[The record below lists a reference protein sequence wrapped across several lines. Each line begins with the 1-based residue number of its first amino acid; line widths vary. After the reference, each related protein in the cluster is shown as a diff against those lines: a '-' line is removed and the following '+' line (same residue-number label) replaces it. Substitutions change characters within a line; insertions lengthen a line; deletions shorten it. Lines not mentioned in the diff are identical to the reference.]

1 MRQKLLNVFL
11 VCLLCL
17 TSTAAALAQ
26 QTIKVT
32 GKVIDSTNEGVPGV
46 NVQVKGGAL
55 GTITDVNGNYK
66 IDVPNS
72 KSVLVF
78 SFIGYETQEVPVGN
92 KTVINV
98 SLKDDTQVLDEVVV
112 VAYGTARKGDV
123 TGALTSLR
131 PDPND
136 AAKATS
142 LDNLLSGKVAGL
154 VVNSTSSAVGSASS
168 VTIRGASSLRGD
180 NQPLYVIDNVP
191 QASTGEFSSSGISG
205 DFQINQDPLSS
216 LNPGDIEDITVLK
229 DASSTAIYG
238 SRGANGV
245 ILITTKKGKAGKAK
259 VNASATFT
267 IANTTNL
274 LDMINLEE
282 YANYANSR
290 IQDGLVPFHLVGDQ
304 VRYVFNGSYDKYDA
318 NNPETYN
325 VVTYR
330 NWQKEIYTS
339 AFSQNYSLSLNGGS
353 DKITYY
359 ISANF
364 KDINGTV
371 KQTSLKQGD
380 LRANLS
386 AEVSKAVKIDLSLSG
401 ALRQNDMMAGGN
413 TLGGATGAI
422 SRTALDY
429 APFEMPEGDPSFN
442 NENKTTVFSWLND
455 YVDVTDD
462 KTFKASLDLTWKINK
477 FFRYNLRTGGNLNI
491 NERKRWYGLQLYQGM
506 NNQGLLALSDLNKN
520 NVSVENILNYSTKL

>member
-180 NQPLYVIDNVP
+180 
-191 QASTGEFSSSGISG
+191 SF
-205 DFQINQDPLSS
+205 
-216 LNPGDIEDITVLK
+216 
-229 DASSTAIYG
+229 
-238 SRGANGV
+238 
-245 ILITTKKGKAGKAK
+245 
-259 VNASATFT
+259 
-267 IANTTNL
+267 
-274 LDMINLEE
+274 
-282 YANYANSR
+282 
-290 IQDGLVPFHLVGDQ
+290 
-304 VRYVFNGSYDKYDA
+304 
-318 NNPETYN
+318 
-325 VVTYR
+325 YR
-330 NWQKEIYTS
+330 
-339 AFSQNYSLSLNGGS
+339 
-353 DKITYY
+353 
-359 ISANF
+359 
-364 KDINGTV
+364 
-371 KQTSLKQGD
+371 
-380 LRANLS
+380 
-386 AEVSKAVKIDLSLSG
+386 
-401 ALRQNDMMAGGN
+401 
-413 TLGGATGAI
+413 
-422 SRTALDY
+422 
-429 APFEMPEGDPSFN
+429 
-442 NENKTTVFSWLND
+442 
-455 YVDVTDD
+455 
-462 KTFKASLDLTWKINK
+462 
-477 FFRYNLRTGGNLNI
+477 
-491 NERKRWYGLQLYQGM
+491 
-506 NNQGLLALSDLNKN
+506 
-520 NVSVENILNYSTKL
+520 